1 MTDTDT
7 STEAV
12 ENLCHDCATAII
24 ALADTFPT
32 GKSILADCI
41 KVQSALL
48 TERDRYKDRAEAAEG
63 ALSGVAANSTDKKAR
78 FIATEALAQ
87 IDAEPDKFGGE

>member
-1 MTDTDT
+1 MTKQTDT
-7 STEAV
+7 SAKAV

-41 KVQSALL
+41 RVQSALAA
-48 TERDRYKDRAEAAEG
+48 ERDEW
-63 ALSGVAANSTDKKAR
+63 KAR
-78 FIATEALAQ
+78 ALA
-87 IDAEPDKFGGE
+87 EMRKT